1 MLKQTLPF
9 LIAVTLSLTACQ
21 DVSTFENQISDLKSQ
36 LDSTQNLLTQAQT
49 SMQQDEKFIHT
60 VFFWMKEDM
69 TEAEHEQ
76 FQAGLQSLSKVESV
90 KRFHWGKPAG
100 SENRDVVD
108 HSYDYA
114 LIIHFADQ
122 AGHDAYQ
129 PHEIHQ
135 AFVAN
140 NSSLWTQVKVYDTS
154 LE

>member
-1 MLKQTLPF
+1 M
-9 LIAVTLSLTACQ
+9 
-21 DVSTFENQISDLKSQ
+21 
-36 LDSTQNLLTQAQT
+36 
-49 SMQQDEKFIHT
+49 
-60 VFFWMKEDM
+60 
-69 TEAEHEQ
+69 
-76 FQAGLQSLSKVESV
+76 
-90 KRFHWGKPAG
+90 
-100 SENRDVVD
+100 VD